1 MIIKVLKFDTLS
13 MLSFLVKEN
22 SMRDLVAQ
30 VINGDTEKLTEVIEA
45 QCEGGNILRSLRSR

>member
-1 MIIKVLKFDTLS
+1 
-13 MLSFLVKEN
+13 MLSSLVKEK

-30 VINGDTEKLTEVIEA
+30 VINGDTEKLTEVIET